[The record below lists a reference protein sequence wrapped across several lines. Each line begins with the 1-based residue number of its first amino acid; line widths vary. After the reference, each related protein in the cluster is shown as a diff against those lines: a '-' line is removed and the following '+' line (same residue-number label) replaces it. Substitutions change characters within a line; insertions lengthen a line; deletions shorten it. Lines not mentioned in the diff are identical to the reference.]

1 MGIDGA
7 SHKRRVYHMCVLT
20 SNVADAVQN
29 VAGLIVERVLLGWHV
44 SVAVDSPS
52 EMRPLNIVGAQ
63 PQDFREISELEKS
76 SSVGSLVVSAD
87 LIRKRS
93 DTRHL
98 VRSAICEGETEL
110 LIWGAASAAGLRVPF
125 TSKGHALSAAARAF
139 KSQAL
144 VAIGQDPLSAASP
157 EVFSFA
163 DRPASSKVRTLH
175 HSE

>member
-1 MGIDGA
+1 MDTDGA
-7 SHKRRVYHMCVLT
+7 WHKLRSYHMCVLT

-29 VAGLIVERVLLGWHV
+29 VAGLIIERVLLGWHV

-63 PQDFREISELEKS
+63 PQDFPEISELQRS
-76 SSVGSLVVSAD
+76 ASVGSLVVSAD

-98 VRSAICEGETEL
+98 VRSAIHDGKPEL

-125 TSKGHALSAAARAF
+125 TSKAHELSAAARAF

-144 VAIGQDPLSAASP
+144 VAIGQDPESAASP

-163 DRPASSKVRTLH
+163 DQPASSKVRALH
-175 HSE
+175 HRE